1 MVAFTRVKN
10 NWGQL
15 FYIQAHPSDR
25 VNDYDLFFVDPVA
38 NTRIGYEQLERDVD
52 ALHGLPDVCVFS
64 DCTALFTTL
73 LRAID
78 EHKPV
83 VLVENEEQG
92 RQIGRLDAITLP
104 PANFTSLNA
113 LGDTDGTKAHTH
125 DAPHDTN
132 IEPRWEQNYRWNR
145 HALAASGC
153 RIGLLTSGTTGQP
166 KLIMH
171 TLEALTRNVQVAP
184 HHRSDR
190 WGLAY
195 HPTRF
200 AGLQV
205 FLQALANRNPLI
217 RLYGLSPS
225 EMHAAIDQ
233 QQITHLSA
241 TPTLLR
247 LLASDGTPHPHVAR
261 VTLGGEVADQQLLQ
275 ALKTTFPNAKIRNI
289 YASTEVGA
297 LLSSDGES
305 FQVPEALQSLIQIID
320 GELAVHRQLLASSL
334 QDGAQD
340 DFYRTGDCVELLHEH
355 PLTFRIIARR
365 SDIINVGGFK
375 VNPLEVEALLTDMPE
390 VAEVAVYGR
399 TNSVTGSLVC
409 CDVVLSAGK
418 QLTTQQIIARLKP
431 IVAAYKIPRIVHFV
445 EQLSLTSTGKRQRGL

>member
-1 MVAFTRVKN
+1 VEYAELNSATADQVV
-10 NWGQL
+10 
-15 FYIQAHPSDR
+15 QAR
-25 VNDYDLFFVDPVA
+25 Y
-38 NTRIGYEQLERDVD
+38 
-52 ALHGLPDVCVFS
+52 LP
-64 DCTALFTTL
+64 TAWQP
-73 LRAID
+73 D
-78 EHKPV
+78 
-83 VLVENEEQG
+83 
-92 RQIGRLDAITLP
+92 
-104 PANFTSLNA
+104 
-113 LGDTDGTKAHTH
+113 
-125 DAPHDTN
+125 
-132 IEPRWEQNYRWNR
+132 YRWNS

-153 RIGLLTSGTTGQP
+153 RVGLLTSGTTGQP

-171 TLEALTRNVQVAP
+171 SLAALTRHVQVAA

-225 EMHAAIDQ
+225 EMHATIDQ

-247 LLASDGTPHPHVAR
+247 LLVSDSITHPHVQR
-261 VTLGGEVADQQLLQ
+261 VTVGGEVADQQLLQ
-275 ALKTTFPNAKIRNI
+275 AVKATFPQAKFRNI

-297 LLSSDGES
+297 LLSSDGDA
-305 FQVPEALQSLIQIID
+305 FQVPETHQGLIQVID

-334 QDGAQD
+334 QANMQA
-340 DFYRTGDCVELLHEH
+340 DFYRTGDCVEVLQTQ
-355 PLTFRIIARR
+355 PLTFRVIARR

-390 VAEVAVYGR
+390 VAEAAVYGR

-409 CDVVLSAGK
+409 CEVVLSAGK
-418 QLTTQQIIARLKP
+418 QLTTPQIVARLKP
-431 IVAAYKIPRIVHFV
+431 IVPAYKIPRIVQFV
-445 EQLSLTSTGKRQRGL
+445 EHLSLTSTGKRQRG